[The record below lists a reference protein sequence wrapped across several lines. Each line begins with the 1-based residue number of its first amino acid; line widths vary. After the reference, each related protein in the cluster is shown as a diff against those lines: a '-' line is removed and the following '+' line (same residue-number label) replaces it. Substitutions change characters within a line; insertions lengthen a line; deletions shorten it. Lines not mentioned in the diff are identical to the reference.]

1 MSSCELVVAGQ
12 LAGSLLD
19 LIRSRFG
26 AVTTEVVGTGT
37 TVVVGGLDPAS
48 QRALLTL
55 LWDTGHDVISM
66 RSTHRD
72 HHRHG
77 QEPR

>member
-1 MSSCELVVAGQ
+1 MSSCELVVGGR

-26 AVTTEVVGTGT
+26 EVTTEVAGTGT
-37 TVVVGGLDPAS
+37 TVIVGGLDPAS
-48 QRALLTL
+48 LRALLTL
-55 LWDTGHDVISM
+55 LWDTGHDVVSM
-66 RSTHRD
+66 RTTHL
-72 HHRHG
+72 HG

>member
-1 MSSCELVVAGQ
+1 MVRCEFVVVGQ

-26 AVTTEVVGTGT
+26 EVTARRAGTGT
-37 TVVVGGLDPAS
+37 TVIVGGLDPAS

-55 LWDTGHDVISM
+55 LWDTGHDVVSM
-66 RSTHRD
+66 RSLH
-72 HHRHG
+72 
-77 QEPR
+77 